1 MNSSRLQVINQL
13 KTSEEPSIRYS
24 EAVSLDNE
32 NPNSSKMRNL
42 QEEIRNSS
50 RVQSLLS
57 HTEGVY
63 NKWQGAHWVLSL
75 LAELIYPSVDESLLP
90 LLDQVY
96 NWLFS
101 PKFIKSIKTIN
112 GKVRRCASQEGNA
125 IYYSHKLGLVDERT
139 EQLVDRLL
147 EFQWSDGGWNC
158 DKNPTAHH
166 SSYHESLIPLR
177 ALIRHLKDAGKQ
189 MSKNRR
195 NAIQNAIEN
204 AKEVFLKRELY
215 LSASTGRIIH
225 PNFAL
230 LHFPYYWRYNILFA
244 LKVMNEGGF
253 LADLRCQKALK
264 YILSKELPKGGFP
277 AEIKYYT
284 YSTTARSGRSVV
296 NWGGSSKK
304 KFNEWVTSEVFS
316 IQKNTDKK
324 E

>member
-1 MNSSRLQVINQL
+1 MNSSHLQVMNQL

-24 EAVSLDNE
+24 VAVSLDHE
-32 NPNSSKMRNL
+32 NPNSSKMREL
-42 QEEIRNSS
+42 QEEIRNSA

-57 HTEGVY
+57 HVEGVY
-63 NKWQGAHWVLSL
+63 NKWQGSHWVLSL
-75 LAELIYPSVDESLLP
+75 LAELNYPFGDDSLLP
-90 LLDQVY
+90 LREQVY
-96 NWLFS
+96 NWLLS

-125 IYYSHKLGLVDERT
+125 IYYSYKLGLVDERT

-158 DKNPTAHH
+158 DKNPTAHC

-177 ALIRHLKDAGKQ
+177 ALIRCLNDAGKQ
-189 MSKNRR
+189 MSKDRSNV
-195 NAIQNAIEN
+195 IQIAVEN

-215 LSASTGRIIH
+215 LSASTGKIIH

-253 LADLRCQKALK
+253 LSDPRCQQALR
-264 YILSKELPKGGFP
+264 YIQSKELPTGGFP

-284 YSTTARSGRSVV
+284 FSTIARSGRSVV
-296 NWGGSSKK
+296 NWGGTNKK
-304 KFNEWVTSEVFS
+304 KFNDWITSEVFS
-316 IQKNTDKK
+316 ILKAANRL
-324 E
+324 